1 MIPRVLKIWREDPA
15 LKIYRHTSRP
25 TKQQA
30 RWWMSADHN
39 YFTSCTHHHS
49 ITIDLDMPLLHHR
62 HRIHRRRPIITFFFI
77 LFIFTIGTA
86 IPVVDAFGDRH
97 INLQHSATVGG
108 VNYNPKLF
116 ISSHHQSMTKMMTS
130 TIDDNNCIDS
140 STLTQIKAGFIGCGT
155 IASSIATALAT
166 PSHSTIL
173 AQHAG
178 LSLHSISVTKR
189 SESKSSKLK
198 QSFPDMV
205 TIYDSA
211 SDVVQNSDVVFLCV
225 LPEQVDEVLDELKK
239 ANVWRQA
246 DHILVSLVVG
256 PLLL

>member
-1 MIPRVLKIWREDPA
+1 
-15 LKIYRHTSRP
+15 
-25 TKQQA
+25 
-30 RWWMSADHN
+30 
-39 YFTSCTHHHS
+39 
-49 ITIDLDMPLLHHR
+49 MPLLHHR

-86 IPVVDAFGDRH
+86 IPVVDTFGDRH

-108 VNYNPKLF
+108 INYNPKLF
-116 ISSHHQSMTKMMTS
+116 ISSHHQSMTKKMMTS

-225 LPEQVDEVLDELKK
+225 LPEQVDEVVDELKK